1 MNEAETR
8 AELIDPKIKEAGW
21 GEVEGSFVRRE
32 FKITNGEIKP
42 GGIRAGIIKAD
53 YVLIYKNRKLA
64 VIEAKSDE
72 FNVSDGVSQAK
83 DYAQKLKLLTSY
95 SSNGHKIYEINYSK
109 NKKGEMFITSEGEFN
124 ESICT
129 LLIPDLKEDSPP
141 FVAIYYK
148 RDNSQWFT
156 ESLYRKRLRFNF
168 KDGVLKLDQS
178 NFWDWF
184 EIAEI
189 KIVVIY

>member
-1 MNEAETR
+1 VQNHPFLLALFIALAFQLDLFGQEHEKNLSEYHSIKKR
-8 AELIDPKIKEAGW
+8 VYSFSKID
-21 GEVEGSFVRRE
+21 
-32 FKITNGEIKP
+32 
-42 GGIRAGIIKAD
+42 
-53 YVLIYKNRKLA
+53 
-64 VIEAKSDE
+64 
-72 FNVSDGVSQAK
+72 
-83 DYAQKLKLLTSY
+83 
-95 SSNGHKIYEINYSK
+95 
-109 NKKGEMFITSEGEFN
+109 FITAEGEFN
-124 ESICT
+124 EAICT

-148 RDNSQWFT
+148 RDNSEWFT

-168 KDGVLKLDQS
+168 KDGILKLDQS

>member
-1 MNEAETR
+1 M
-8 AELIDPKIKEAGW
+8 KIHPFFFILLYGILSSVPMCQQHEKNLSQYSPLKKN
-21 GEVEGSFVRRE
+21 VYSF
-32 FKITNGEIKP
+32 T
-42 GGIRAGIIKAD
+42 
-53 YVLIYKNRKLA
+53 KL
-64 VIEAKSDE
+64 D
-72 FNVSDGVSQAK
+72 
-83 DYAQKLKLLTSY
+83 
-95 SSNGHKIYEINYSK
+95 
-109 NKKGEMFITSEGEFN
+109 FITSEGEFD

-148 RDNSQWFT
+148 RDNSEWFT

-168 KDGVLKLDQS
+168 KDGVLKIDQS

>member
-1 MNEAETR
+1 MR
-8 AELIDPKIKEAGW
+8 IHPIFLSFILFLIFPRIFYGQEHDKNLSQYQSLKKRVYSFSKI
-21 GEVEGSFVRRE
+21 
-32 FKITNGEIKP
+32 
-42 GGIRAGIIKAD
+42 D
-53 YVLIYKNRKLA
+53 
-64 VIEAKSDE
+64 
-72 FNVSDGVSQAK
+72 
-83 DYAQKLKLLTSY
+83 
-95 SSNGHKIYEINYSK
+95 
-109 NKKGEMFITSEGEFN
+109 FITAEGEFN
-124 ESICT
+124 EAICT

-148 RDNSQWFT
+148 RDNSEWFT

-168 KDGVLKLDQS
+168 KDGILKLDQS

>member
-1 MNEAETR
+1 MHNHPILPTLFILLVFQSDLFGQEHEKNLYESHSIKKR
-8 AELIDPKIKEAGW
+8 VYSFSKID
-21 GEVEGSFVRRE
+21 
-32 FKITNGEIKP
+32 
-42 GGIRAGIIKAD
+42 
-53 YVLIYKNRKLA
+53 
-64 VIEAKSDE
+64 
-72 FNVSDGVSQAK
+72 
-83 DYAQKLKLLTSY
+83 
-95 SSNGHKIYEINYSK
+95 
-109 NKKGEMFITSEGEFN
+109 FITAEGEFN
-124 ESICT
+124 EAICT

-148 RDNSQWFT
+148 RDNSEWFT

-168 KDGVLKLDQS
+168 KDGILKLDQS

>member
-1 MNEAETR
+1 MQNH
-8 AELIDPKIKEAGW
+8 L
-21 GEVEGSFVRRE
+21 F
-32 FKITNGEIKP
+32 F
-42 GGIRAGIIKAD
+42 
-53 YVLIYKNRKLA
+53 LA
-64 VIEAKSDE
+64 
-72 FNVSDGVSQAK
+72 
-83 DYAQKLKLLTSY
+83 L
-95 SSNGHKIYEINYSK
+95 
-109 NKKGEMFITSEGEFN
+109 FITLLFQLDLFGQEHEKNLSEYHSIKKRVYSFSKIDFITAEGEFN
-124 ESICT
+124 EAICT

-148 RDNSQWFT
+148 RDNSEWFT

-168 KDGVLKLDQS
+168 KDGILKLDQS

>member
-1 MNEAETR
+1 MRNR
-8 AELIDPKIKEAGW
+8 PLIFI
-21 GEVEGSFVRRE
+21 SFYFILSTYQVQGQE
-32 FKITNGEIKP
+32 HAKNVQEY
-42 GGIRAGIIKAD
+42 KALKKRV
-53 YVLIYKNRKLA
+53 YSFTKL
-64 VIEAKSDE
+64 D
-72 FNVSDGVSQAK
+72 
-83 DYAQKLKLLTSY
+83 
-95 SSNGHKIYEINYSK
+95 
-109 NKKGEMFITSEGEFN
+109 FITSEGEFN

-141 FVAIYYK
+141 YVAIYYK
-148 RDNSQWFT
+148 RDNSEWFT

-178 NFWDWF
+178 NFWDLF

>member
-1 MNEAETR
+1 MKIHPTFLSIVFFLVLPQISYGQEHDKNLAEYISLKKR
-8 AELIDPKIKEAGW
+8 VYSFSKID
-21 GEVEGSFVRRE
+21 
-32 FKITNGEIKP
+32 
-42 GGIRAGIIKAD
+42 
-53 YVLIYKNRKLA
+53 
-64 VIEAKSDE
+64 
-72 FNVSDGVSQAK
+72 
-83 DYAQKLKLLTSY
+83 
-95 SSNGHKIYEINYSK
+95 
-109 NKKGEMFITSEGEFN
+109 FITAEGEFN

-148 RDNSQWFT
+148 RDNSEWFT

-168 KDGVLKLDQS
+168 KDGILKLDQS

>member
-1 MNEAETR
+1 MRNR
-8 AELIDPKIKEAGW
+8 PLIFI
-21 GEVEGSFVRRE
+21 SFYFILSTYQVQGQE
-32 FKITNGEIKP
+32 HAKNVQEY
-42 GGIRAGIIKAD
+42 KALKKRV
-53 YVLIYKNRKLA
+53 YSFTKL
-64 VIEAKSDE
+64 D
-72 FNVSDGVSQAK
+72 
-83 DYAQKLKLLTSY
+83 
-95 SSNGHKIYEINYSK
+95 
-109 NKKGEMFITSEGEFN
+109 FITSEGEFN

-141 FVAIYYK
+141 YVAIYYK
-148 RDNSQWFT
+148 RDNSEWFT

>member
-1 MNEAETR
+1 MKNPPFFFIYILSVLNGIVFCQEHEKNLSEYI
-8 AELIDPKIKEAGW
+8 ELKKR
-21 GEVEGSFVRRE
+21 VYSFS
-32 FKITNGEIKP
+32 
-42 GGIRAGIIKAD
+42 
-53 YVLIYKNRKLA
+53 KL
-64 VIEAKSDE
+64 D
-72 FNVSDGVSQAK
+72 
-83 DYAQKLKLLTSY
+83 
-95 SSNGHKIYEINYSK
+95 
-109 NKKGEMFITSEGEFN
+109 FITSEGEFN
-124 ESICT
+124 EAICT

-148 RDNSQWFT
+148 RDNSEWFT

-168 KDGVLKLDQS
+168 KDGILKLDQS